1 MLRVPSLGVLL
12 PFYPVGRRGN
22 HVVAEPL
29 GQEIVQARGNAQG
42 DLLESTRLGG
52 LKPCPSVQPSLV
64 DGLAEKVAVIARRT
78 VTETVNLL
86 EGIP

>member
-52 LKPCPSVQPSLV
+52 LKPCPLV
-64 DGLAEKVAVIARRT
+64 KSSFVDCFPKEITIIV
-78 VTETVNLL
+78 
-86 EGIP
+86 